1 MADDT
6 VISEVDVDNHLKSQL
21 IPYVISQ
28 YERTNEV
35 HATVSQLIA
44 DFIAAVEKTKS
55 RDEVFLL
62 FLAGLLVDK
71 GELRHELQ
79 KAYVIER

>member
-1 MADDT
+1 MA
-6 VISEVDVDNHLKSQL
+6 EVDVDNHLKSQL

-55 RDEVFLL
+55 RDEVFL
-62 FLAGLLVDK
+62 
-71 GELRHELQ
+71 
-79 KAYVIER
+79 